1 MQIFTFS
8 QRYAHFM
15 IADSHFLSFSGD
27 ITLSFYGNHM
37 ASVYN
42 PLLVIKYNNVT
53 YIQVD

>member
-1 MQIFTFS
+1 MRIFTFS
-8 QRYAHFM
+8 QRYAHFV